1 MDQQNKQAE
10 IEKAKDEEKLPE
22 PAEAQSNH
30 TETIDEMQDQVE
42 KMEATLNRVRDE
54 QRHMADQLN
63 EIKDQHQTKASERT
77 LSIYFHKLARS
88 VQRELGSKS
97 PVSPEKMGE
106 ESAFG
111 EIFQTNDSKSLSDS
125 AELLSKKLEIMGLNL
140 IEFKKFKMKA
150 QKQILALEQ
159 EQEKFVRTE
168 YFRNEHQD
176 YEIRMRNYTA
186 NQVGSLQ
193 QNVMQ
198 NHDLIMENQKHY

>member
-1 MDQQNKQAE
+1 M
-10 IEKAKDEEKLPE
+10 
-22 PAEAQSNH
+22 
-30 TETIDEMQDQVE
+30 
-42 KMEATLNRVRDE
+42 
-54 QRHMADQLN
+54 
-63 EIKDQHQTKASERT
+63 
-77 LSIYFHKLARS
+77 
-88 VQRELGSKS
+88 QRELGSKS

-193 QNVMQ
+193 
-198 NHDLIMENQKHY
+198 